1 MNWTKDD
8 NLATYGIVLT
18 PQTKKIPLGNTN
30 EEYQIYKIPLEK
42 LKYNSNNGRIFMEIN
57 RLKSDVDI
65 KSLEDTD
72 VEEYNNEI
80 ENLIWESSEDRNK
93 DTKEDIR
100 RYTQLEAGVIL
111 SDGTVIDGNRRFTC
125 LRKLH
130 KEEPDN
136 PNFRYFNAAILF
148 MDDSNISRK
157 DIKSYEL
164 RVQFG
169 RDEQVD
175 YKPVNFAMSIYQEI
189 ETKTFTIQEIAEN
202 VRKKPSEIISIVQTC
217 ELVEEFLEYI
227 KQARQFSIAEELN
240 IFWPLQNLAS
250 YLNRDGNRLS
260 ELEIIRR
267 KHLYFDYLLTID
279 IALPTQEFRDNLLKK
294 IFRDQAL
301 LNELSTEYSS
311 NYGADVKKT
320 LIDSEIPASDFVDA
334 VKQYRTTENASNVK
348 TSYKKA
354 VDKKNMETM
363 VNAPVQL
370 SDEVLERTK
379 KINIDPFIVANSS
392 TADDKLKKVKQK
404 LSETKCIIEDL
415 IKRIDEKIE

>member
-8 NLATYGIVLT
+8 NLATYGIVMT
-18 PQTKKIPLGNTN
+18 PQTKKIPLGNKN

-148 MDDSNISRK
+148 MDDLQFSRK
-157 DIKSYEL
+157 EIKAYEL

-169 RDEQVD
+169 KDEQVD
-175 YKPVNFAMSIYQEI
+175 
-189 ETKTFTIQEIAEN
+189 
-202 VRKKPSEIISIVQTC
+202 
-217 ELVEEFLEYI
+217 
-227 KQARQFSIAEELN
+227 
-240 IFWPLQNLAS
+240 
-250 YLNRDGNRLS
+250 
-260 ELEIIRR
+260 
-267 KHLYFDYLLTID
+267 
-279 IALPTQEFRDNLLKK
+279 
-294 IFRDQAL
+294 
-301 LNELSTEYSS
+301 
-311 NYGADVKKT
+311 
-320 LIDSEIPASDFVDA
+320 
-334 VKQYRTTENASNVK
+334 
-348 TSYKKA
+348 
-354 VDKKNMETM
+354 
-363 VNAPVQL
+363 
-370 SDEVLERTK
+370 
-379 KINIDPFIVANSS
+379 
-392 TADDKLKKVKQK
+392 
-404 LSETKCIIEDL
+404 
-415 IKRIDEKIE
+415 

>member
-8 NLATYGIVLT
+8 NLATYGIVMT
-18 PQTKKIPLGNTN
+18 PQTKKIPLGNKN

-57 RLKSDVDI
+57 CLKSDVDI
-65 KSLEDTD
+65 KSLEDND

-189 ETKTFTIQEIAEN
+189 KTGTFTIQEIADN
-202 VRKKPSEIISIVQTC
+202 VRKRPNEMVSIVQTC

>member
-8 NLATYGIVLT
+8 NLATYGIVMT
-18 PQTKKIPLGNTN
+18 PQTKKIPLGNKN

-65 KSLEDTD
+65 KSLEDND

-136 PNFRYFNAAILF
+136 PNFKYFNAAILF
-148 MDDSNISRK
+148 MDDSQISRK

-169 RDEQVD
+169 KDEQVD

-189 ETKTFTIQEIAEN
+189 KTGTFTIQEIADN
-202 VRKKPSEIISIVQTC
+202 VRKRPNEIVSIVQTC

-227 KQARQFSIAEELN
+227 KQAKQLSIAEELN

-250 YLNRDGNRLS
+250 YLNRDGNNLS

-294 IFRDQAL
+294 IFKDQAL
-301 LNELSTEYSS
+301 LRELSTEYSS
-311 NYGADVKKT
+311 NYGADVKNT

-334 VKQYRTTENASNVK
+334 VKQYRTTENASNIK
-348 TSYKKA
+348 ASYKKA

-392 TADDKLKKVKQK
+392 TADDKLRKVKQK

>member
-8 NLATYGIVLT
+8 NLATYGIVMT
-18 PQTKKIPLGNTN
+18 PQTKKIPLGNKN

-65 KSLEDTD
+65 KSLEDND

-93 DTKEDIR
+93 DTKDDIR

-136 PNFRYFNAAILF
+136 PNFKYFNAAILF
-148 MDDSNISRK
+148 MDDSQISRK

-169 RDEQVD
+169 KDEQVD

-189 ETKTFTIQEIAEN
+189 KTGTFTIQEIADN
-202 VRKKPSEIISIVQTC
+202 VRKRPNEIVSIVQTC

-227 KQARQFSIAEELN
+227 KQAKQLSIAEELN

-250 YLNRDGNRLS
+250 YLNRDGNNLS

-294 IFRDQAL
+294 IFKDQAL
-301 LNELSTEYSS
+301 LRELSTEYSS
-311 NYGADVKKT
+311 NYGADVKNT

-404 LSETKCIIEDL
+404 LSETKGIIEDL